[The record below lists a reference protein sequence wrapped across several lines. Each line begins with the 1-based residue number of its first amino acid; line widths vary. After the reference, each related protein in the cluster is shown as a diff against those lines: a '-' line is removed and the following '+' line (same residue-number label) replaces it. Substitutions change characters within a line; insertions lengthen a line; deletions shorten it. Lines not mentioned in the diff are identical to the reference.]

1 MISDT
6 EPPSRQRSGIPVL
19 FSSPR
24 PASRA
29 ALDDATE
36 GNRPRVTVW
45 AGGGTARLASAAA
58 SGLTSVGIDVISTH
72 ASRRH

>member
-1 MISDT
+1 M
-6 EPPSRQRSGIPVL
+6 
-19 FSSPR
+19 
-24 PASRA
+24 A
-29 ALDDATE
+29 E
-36 GNRPRVTVW
+36 GDEPRVTVW

>member
-6 EPPSRQRSGIPVL
+6 EPPARQRSGIPVL

-29 ALDDATE
+29 AHDGMAE
-36 GNRPRVTVW
+36 GNEPRVTVW